1 MAKLIVH
8 NARVFTGTSND
19 YLERS
24 GLFSVDGII
33 QAVAPDSKLPTP
45 DDETTVFDASGAVI
59 IPGLINCHVHIS
71 RRHIHR
77 YPLDRTFR
85 GVVPGIESQ
94 NSAQRILFAMK
105 NAWHELMEGTTV
117 FRDTGSRHQVSL
129 DLRKAISSGKING
142 PWMLSC

>member
-45 DDETTVFDASGAVI
+45 DDETTVVDASGAVI
-59 IPGLINCHVHIS
+59 IPGLINCHVHI
-71 RRHIHR
+71 
-77 YPLDRTFR
+77 
-85 GVVPGIESQ
+85 
-94 NSAQRILFAMK
+94 
-105 NAWHELMEGTTV
+105 
-117 FRDTGSRHQVSL
+117 
-129 DLRKAISSGKING
+129 
-142 PWMLSC
+142 